1 MVSYLKENLIN
12 SNIWLKKDT
21 PLYLRDTFVTF
32 FTNPFDL
39 KTGQV
44 IIVIVILTLVVTFIM
59 SIINAYWGDSK
70 NE

>member
-1 MVSYLKENLIN
+1 MTVKEIP
-12 SNIWLKKDT
+12 S
-21 PLYLRDTFVTF
+21 YLRDTIVTF

-44 IIVIVILTLVVTFIM
+44 IIVIVILTLVVTFKI
-59 SIINAYWGDSK
+59 SIINSYLGDSK

>member
-1 MVSYLKENLIN
+1 MTLKEI
-12 SNIWLKKDT
+12 
-21 PLYLRDTFVTF
+21 PLYIRDTIVIF

-59 SIINAYWGDSK
+59 SIINSYCGGSK

>member
-1 MVSYLKENLIN
+1 MTVKVI
-12 SNIWLKKDT
+12 
-21 PLYLRDTFVTF
+21 PLYLSDTFVTF

-59 SIINAYWGDSK
+59 SIINSYWGDSK
-70 NE
+70 INNFVL

>member
-1 MVSYLKENLIN
+1 MPLNEIPSYLRE
-12 SNIWLKKDT
+12 
-21 PLYLRDTFVTF
+21 TFVTF

-44 IIVIVILTLVVTFIM
+44 IIVIVILTLLVTFIM
-59 SIINAYWGDSK
+59 SIINSYWGDSK

>member
-1 MVSYLKENLIN
+1 MTVKVI
-12 SNIWLKKDT
+12 
-21 PLYLRDTFVTF
+21 PLYLSDTFVTF

-44 IIVIVILTLVVTFIM
+44 LIVILTLVVTFIM
-59 SIINAYWGDSK
+59 SIINPYWGDSK

>member
-1 MVSYLKENLIN
+1 MTVKEI
-12 SNIWLKKDT
+12 S
-21 PLYLRDTFVTF
+21 LYLRDTIVTF

-44 IIVIVILTLVVTFIM
+44 LIVIVILAIVVTFIM
-59 SIINAYWGDSK
+59 SIINSYLGDSK

>member
-1 MVSYLKENLIN
+1 MTVKEI
-12 SNIWLKKDT
+12 
-21 PLYLRDTFVTF
+21 PLYCRDTFITF

-44 IIVIVILTLVVTFIM
+44 LIVIVIVILTLVVTFIM
-59 SIINAYWGDSK
+59 SIINSYLGDSK

>member
-1 MVSYLKENLIN
+1 MTLGEL
-12 SNIWLKKDT
+12 

-44 IIVIVILTLVVTFIM
+44 LIVIVILSLVVTFIM
-59 SIINAYWGDSK
+59 SIINSYWGDSQ

>member
-1 MVSYLKENLIN
+1 MTLEEI
-12 SNIWLKKDT
+12 
-21 PLYLRDTFVTF
+21 PLYLRYTIVTF
-32 FTNPFDL
+32 FTNPFDW

-59 SIINAYWGDSK
+59 SIINSYWGDSK

>member
-1 MVSYLKENLIN
+1 MTLKEI
-12 SNIWLKKDT
+12 
-21 PLYLRDTFVTF
+21 PLYIRDTIVFF

-44 IIVIVILTLVVTFIM
+44 IIVIVILSLVVTFIM
-59 SIINAYWGDSK
+59 SIFNSYWGDKK